1 MNFTKAWKKF
11 ALIILFFGVIFGIA
25 IYNGSNIFSLAKNTA
40 YSFLHTHTFDSETF
54 EESFNSGFNGRL
66 SWVDANSM
74 IVRAMDQKISNGVI
88 KGDNGKLNFL
98 WATEYIFAESAE
110 NENLSKAI
118 DILKHAQNKGAK
130 TLYVQRPWAISKL
143 PYGYDFEYNEQY
155 DYWCEKI
162 AQEDIPVLDFRESLA
177 DKIDFYVTDHHWTVE
192 SSFYGAENIVNALCD
207 LYELELDPANKY
219 FDLNNYTS
227 ILYPHAFLGAEGIRT
242 GRYFAGKDDFEVFVP
257 DFETDFSFTQ
267 LAEHEPY
274 FSIEGSFAKAFIDW
288 DKLEDE
294 SYNNKYA
301 AMSYN
306 AYNENIVLNNMSDND
321 LKVMLI
327 ADSYARP
334 MLPFL
339 SLCFKEVRYLDPQE
353 GRYNDS
359 YVDYID
365 AYDPDIVIMMFPGEG
380 EFVEE

>member
-1 MNFTKAWKKF
+1 MSFTKVWKKF

-54 EESFNSGFNGRL
+54 EENFNSGFNGRL
-66 SWVDANSM
+66 SWVDTNSM

-98 WATEYIFAESAE
+98 WATEYIFDASVE

-118 DILKHAQNKGAK
+118 AILKHAQNKGAK

-177 DKIDFYVTDHHWTVE
+177 DKIDFYITDHHWTVE

-242 GRYFAGKDDFEVFVP
+242 GRYFCLLYTSPSPRDRQKSRMPSSA
-257 DFETDFSFTQ
+257 
-267 LAEHEPY
+267 
-274 FSIEGSFAKAFIDW
+274 
-288 DKLEDE
+288 
-294 SYNNKYA
+294 
-301 AMSYN
+301 
-306 AYNENIVLNNMSDND
+306 
-321 LKVMLI
+321 
-327 ADSYARP
+327 
-334 MLPFL
+334 
-339 SLCFKEVRYLDPQE
+339 
-353 GRYNDS
+353 
-359 YVDYID
+359 
-365 AYDPDIVIMMFPGEG
+365 
-380 EFVEE
+380 